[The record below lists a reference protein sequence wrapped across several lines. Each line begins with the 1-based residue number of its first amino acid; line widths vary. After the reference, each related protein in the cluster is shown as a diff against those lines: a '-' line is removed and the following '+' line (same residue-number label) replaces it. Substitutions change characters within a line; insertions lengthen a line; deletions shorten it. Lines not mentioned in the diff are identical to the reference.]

1 MKSNL
6 LSKANDYFI
15 GALVLFFGLIYNVL
29 EQDFFG
35 ATAFAILSVLF
46 LLVGVVKY
54 RKHTR

>member
-15 GALVLFFGLIYNVL
+15 GALVLFFGLIYNVF

-35 ATAFAILSVLF
+35 VTAFAILATLF
-46 LLVGVVKY
+46 LLIGVFKC
-54 RKHTR
+54 RKPSR